1 MDEKTVDLIK
11 ERDKL
16 QSQLS
21 EKDDQLAAMRY
32 RLKRMESERDEFFAW
47 LKGIFLCTSL
57 GINCSIFHHYY
68 NAMCSRFTLLFNNLQ
83 CTDINDN

>member
-32 RLKRMESERDEFFAW
+32 RLKRMESERDEFLRGSKVFPMHKFGYK
-47 LKGIFLCTSL
+47 LFDISSL
-57 GINCSIFHHYY
+57 
-68 NAMCSRFTLLFNNLQ
+68 L
-83 CTDINDN
+83 